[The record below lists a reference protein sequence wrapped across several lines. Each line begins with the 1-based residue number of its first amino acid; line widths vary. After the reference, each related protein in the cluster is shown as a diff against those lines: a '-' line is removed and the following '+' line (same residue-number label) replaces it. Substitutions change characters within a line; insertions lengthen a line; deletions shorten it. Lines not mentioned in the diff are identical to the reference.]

1 MLCLS
6 RREGEKIV
14 IGDNIVVT
22 VVEVSGDRVRIGIDA
37 PKEVSVHREELQIKI
52 MAERKVECGE

>member
-1 MLCLS
+1 MLCLT

-22 VVEVSGDRVRIGIDA
+22 VVEVSGDRVRIGVDA
-37 PKEVSVHREELQIKI
+37 PKEISVHREELQIKI
-52 MAERKVECGE
+52 ATERESK